1 MDCHNLGHPICQMIT
16 INSEFTNSFSDN
28 IDVKPDILLPKSETN
43 SDSELLF
50 EDTGFEIEND
60 DIKGDFKCF
69 VCEKLFE
76 TANQL
81 SSHGCANKSQ
91 KENSQSQQISSDPE
105 EKCLKTYTNQ
115 HYRKRKLKIVKTKSE
130 TDPIIQSCP
139 ECNMKFR
146 TSQKLRYGF
155 FNYDLM
161 NSGTLNPICHRWGG
175 TFLSPCPCW
184 INVAIDFLT

>member
-1 MDCHNLGHPICQMIT
+1 MDCHNLGHSIRHMLK
-16 INSEFTNSFSDN
+16 INPEFTNFFSDN
-28 IDVKPDILLPKSETN
+28 IDVKPDILLPKSEAN

-91 KENSQSQQISSDPE
+91 KENSQSQQISSDQE

-115 HYRKRKLKIVKTKSE
+115 NGSKNNRKRKVQIVKTKSE

-146 TSQKLRYGF
+146 TNQKLRYGF
-155 FNYDLM
+155 CNCDLM
-161 NSGTLNPICHRWGG
+161 NSGTLLTLKLAGYWDVFFQRNESARWR
-175 TFLSPCPCW
+175 
-184 INVAIDFLT
+184 

>member
-1 MDCHNLGHPICQMIT
+1 M
-16 INSEFTNSFSDN
+16 
-28 IDVKPDILLPKSETN
+28 
-43 SDSELLF
+43 
-50 EDTGFEIEND
+50 
-60 DIKGDFKCF
+60 
-69 VCEKLFE
+69 CEKLFE

-115 HYRKRKLKIVKTKSE
+115 NGSKNNRKRKVQIVKTKSE

-161 NSGTLNPICHRWGG
+161 NSGTLNPIWQGG
-175 TFLSPCPCW
+175 GGHFYPQY
-184 INVAIDFLT
+184 D

>member
-1 MDCHNLGHPICQMIT
+1 M
-16 INSEFTNSFSDN
+16 
-28 IDVKPDILLPKSETN
+28 
-43 SDSELLF
+43 
-50 EDTGFEIEND
+50 
-60 DIKGDFKCF
+60 
-69 VCEKLFE
+69 CEKLFE

>member
-1 MDCHNLGHPICQMIT
+1 MNKILKNWI
-16 INSEFTNSFSDN
+16 FSDN
-28 IDVKPDILLPKSETN
+28 IDVKPDILLPKSEAN

-50 EDTGFEIEND
+50 EDTGFELEND

-91 KENSQSQQISSDPE
+91 KENSQSQQLNSDPE

-115 HYRKRKLKIVKTKSE
+115 NGSKNNRKRKVKIVKTKSE

-139 ECNMKFR
+139 ECSVKFR
-146 TSQKLRYGF
+146 TNHKLRYGF
-155 FNYDLM
+155 CNYDLM
-161 NSGTLNPICHRWGG
+161 NYGTLNPI
-175 TFLSPCPCW
+175 
-184 INVAIDFLT
+184 

>member
-1 MDCHNLGHPICQMIT
+1 MVADMWWTRYWKI
-16 INSEFTNSFSDN
+16 FFFSDN
-28 IDVKPDILLPKSETN
+28 IEVKPDILLPKSEAN

-115 HYRKRKLKIVKTKSE
+115 NGRNNKKRKVKLVKNKSE

-139 ECNMKFR
+139 ECTMKFR
-146 TSQKLRYGF
+146 TNQKLRYGF
-155 FNYDLM
+155 CNCDLM
-161 NSGTLNPICHRWGG
+161 NSGTLLTLKLTGYWDVFFQRNESARWR
-175 TFLSPCPCW
+175 
-184 INVAIDFLT
+184 

>member
-1 MDCHNLGHPICQMIT
+1 M
-16 INSEFTNSFSDN
+16 
-28 IDVKPDILLPKSETN
+28 
-43 SDSELLF
+43 
-50 EDTGFEIEND
+50 
-60 DIKGDFKCF
+60 
-69 VCEKLFE
+69 CEKLFE

-115 HYRKRKLKIVKTKSE
+115 NGSKNNRKRKVQIVKTKSE

-146 TSQKLRYGF
+146 TNQKLRYGF
-155 FNYDLM
+155 CNCMYLM
-161 NSGTLNPICHRWGG
+161 NSGTLLTLKLAGYWDVFFQRNESARWR
-175 TFLSPCPCW
+175 
-184 INVAIDFLT
+184 